1 MKKPPL
7 QVLLAET
14 RGFCAGVVRAVEIVE
29 RALDLY
35 GPPIYVRNKIVH
47 NKTVVTEFE
56 EKGVVFVKDIGDV
69 PVGAITIFSAHG
81 VSRKV
86 VNEAGE
92 RSLQVI
98 DATCPLVTKVHSQAK
113 RYSKKGYEL
122 IMIAHEGHPE
132 VEGTVGQVD
141 GRVHIVATV
150 EEVEKLELANPD
162 KLAYVTQTTLGVDDT
177 RDVITALVNRFPNI
191 VGPDV
196 KDICYA
202 TQNRQTA
209 VRAMAKQVDVILIIG
224 AHYSSNSCRLREI
237 GEACGADSYLVPDA
251 DGPGP
256 GVAVGCPVGRDLCG
270 CFGAGKTGAGTDR
283 AARSDVR
290 TYGQDFRRSQ
300 GRHPVQSSSQVVQG
314 RGPCRIVGVD
324 CVVSI
329 SERLSQR
336 MFN

>member
-1 MKKPPL
+1 MEKPPL

-81 VSRKV
+81 VSRNV

-98 DATCPLVTKVHSQAK
+98 DATCPLVTKVHNQAK
-113 RYSKKGYEL
+113 RYSRKGYEL

-141 GRVHIVATV
+141 GRVHIIATV
-150 EEVEKLELANPD
+150 EDVEKLELANTD

-177 RDVITALVNRFPNI
+177 RDVITALVDRFPNI
-191 VGPDV
+191 IGPDV

-209 VRAMAKQVDVILIIG
+209 VRAMAQQVDVILIIG

-237 GEACGADSYLVPDA
+237 GEACGAESYLVPDA
-251 DGPGP
+251 DGLDPEWLSDARSVGISAGASAP
-256 GVAVGCPVGRDLCG
+256 EKLVQGLIARLGQMFELTIEISEGVREDIQFNLPRKLSR
-270 CFGAGKTGAGTDR
+270 AGTR
-283 AARSDVR
+283 A
-290 TYGQDFRRSQ
+290 G
-300 GRHPVQSSSQVVQG
+300 
-314 RGPCRIVGVD
+314 
-324 CVVSI
+324 
-329 SERLSQR
+329 LSA
-336 MFN
+336 

>member
-1 MKKPPL
+1 MGNRRPL
-7 QVLLAET
+7 RVLLAET
-14 RGFCAGVVRAVEIVE
+14 RGFCAGVVRAVEIVD

-56 EKGVVFVKDIGDV
+56 EKGVVFVNDISQV
-69 PVGAITIFSAHG
+69 PLGAITIFSAHG

-86 VNEAGE
+86 VGEAGE

-98 DATCPLVTKVHSQAK
+98 DATCPLVTKVHNQAK
-113 RYSKKGYEL
+113 RYSRKGYEL
-122 IMIAHEGHPE
+122 VMIAHEGHPE

-141 GRVHIVATV
+141 GPVHIVATV
-150 EEVEKLELANPD
+150 SDVENLNLANPD

-177 RDVITALVNRFPNI
+177 RDVITALVNRFPKI

-209 VRAMAKQVDVILIIG
+209 VRTMAKDVDVILIIG

-251 DGPGP
+251 DGLDP
-256 GVAVGCPVGRDLCG
+256 AWLSD
-270 CFGAGKTGAGTDR
+270 
-283 AARSDVR
+283 ARSV
-290 TYGQDFRRSQ
+290 GISA
-300 GRHPVQSSSQVVQG
+300 GASAPEKLVQG
-314 RGPCRIVGVD
+314 LIARLGQMFDLTVEMSEGVRED
-324 CVVSI
+324 I
-329 SERLSQR
+329 QFNLPRQLSR
-336 MFN
+336 TRTRPGLSV

>member
-14 RGFCAGVVRAVEIVE
+14 RGFCAGVVRAVEIVD

-98 DATCPLVTKVHSQAK
+98 DATCPLVTKVHNQAK

-141 GRVHIVATV
+141 GPVHIVATV
-150 EEVEKLELANPD
+150 EDVEKLELANPD

-177 RDVITALVNRFPNI
+177 RDVITALVNRYPSI
-191 VGPDV
+191 IGPDV

-251 DGPGP
+251 DGLDPMWLSDARSVGISAGASAP
-256 GVAVGCPVGRDLCG
+256 EKLVQGLIARLGQMFDLTVEISEGVREDIQFNLPRKLSR
-270 CFGAGKTGAGTDR
+270 AGTR
-283 AARSDVR
+283 A
-290 TYGQDFRRSQ
+290 G
-300 GRHPVQSSSQVVQG
+300 
-314 RGPCRIVGVD
+314 
-324 CVVSI
+324 
-329 SERLSQR
+329 LSA
-336 MFN
+336 

>member
-14 RGFCAGVVRAVEIVE
+14 RGFCAGVVRAVEIVD

-56 EKGVVFVKDIGDV
+56 EKGVIFVKDIGDV
-69 PVGAITIFSAHG
+69 PVDAITIFSAHG

-98 DATCPLVTKVHSQAK
+98 DATCPLVTKVHNQAK

-141 GRVHIVATV
+141 GPVHIIATV
-150 EEVEKLELANPD
+150 EDVENLELANPD

-177 RDVITALVNRFPNI
+177 RDVITALVNRYPNI

-251 DGPGP
+251 DGLDPEWLSDARSVGISAGASAP
-256 GVAVGCPVGRDLCG
+256 EKLVQGLIARLGQMFDLEVEISEGVREDIQFNLPRELYR
-270 CFGAGKTGAGTDR
+270 AGTR
-283 AARSDVR
+283 A
-290 TYGQDFRRSQ
+290 G
-300 GRHPVQSSSQVVQG
+300 
-314 RGPCRIVGVD
+314 
-324 CVVSI
+324 
-329 SERLSQR
+329 LSA
-336 MFN
+336 

>member
-1 MKKPPL
+1 MKKRHL
-7 QVLLAET
+7 RVLLAET
-14 RGFCAGVVRAVEIVE
+14 RGFCAGVVRAVEIVD

-47 NKTVVTEFE
+47 NRTVVTEFE

-69 PVGAITIFSAHG
+69 PLGAITIFSAHG

-98 DATCPLVTKVHSQAK
+98 DATCPLVTKVHNQAK
-113 RYSKKGYEL
+113 RYSRKGYEL

-141 GRVHIVATV
+141 GPVHIVATV
-150 EEVEKLELANPD
+150 SDVQNLELANPD

-191 VGPDV
+191 IGPDV

-209 VRAMAKQVDVILIIG
+209 VRTMAKDVDVILIIG

-251 DGPGP
+251 DGLDPEWLSD
-256 GVAVGCPVGRDLCG
+256 AQSVGISA
-270 CFGAGKTGAGTDR
+270 GASAPEKL
-283 AARSDVR
+283 
-290 TYGQDFRRSQ
+290 
-300 GRHPVQSSSQVVQG
+300 VQG
-314 RGPCRIVGVD
+314 LIARLGQMFDLTVEMSEGVREDIQFNLPRKLSRIEARAG
-324 CVVSI
+324 
-329 SERLSQR
+329 LSP
-336 MFN
+336 